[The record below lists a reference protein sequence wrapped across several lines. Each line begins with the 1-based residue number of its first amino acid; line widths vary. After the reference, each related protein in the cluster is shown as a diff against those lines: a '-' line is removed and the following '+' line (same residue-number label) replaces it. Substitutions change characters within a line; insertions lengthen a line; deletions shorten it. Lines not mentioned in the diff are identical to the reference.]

1 MSDDQK
7 SILKQMSVLVS
18 ELGANVEALHRSSRQ
33 NEDVAPLQTKQ
44 EELLAELTELDRAF
58 AVEAKLS
65 EASKKQ
71 LALLR
76 DQVSKVRERNEK
88 FTESLK
94 VRLGLIQLN
103 MDEVR
108 RSSQALLD
116 MKVAYLNAPKYA
128 ISATSRPLNTLS

>member
-33 NEDVAPLQTKQ
+33 NEDVSTLQTKQ
-44 EELLAELTELDRAF
+44 EELLDKLDLAF
-58 AVEAKLS
+58 AVEAKPS
-65 EASKKQ
+65 AASKQQ

-76 DQVSKVRERNEK
+76 DQVSKVRDRNEE

-108 RSSQALLD
+108 RSSQALSD
-116 MKVAYLNAPKYA
+116 MKAAYLNAPKQPA
-128 ISATSRPLNTLS
+128 SGTSRPFNTLS